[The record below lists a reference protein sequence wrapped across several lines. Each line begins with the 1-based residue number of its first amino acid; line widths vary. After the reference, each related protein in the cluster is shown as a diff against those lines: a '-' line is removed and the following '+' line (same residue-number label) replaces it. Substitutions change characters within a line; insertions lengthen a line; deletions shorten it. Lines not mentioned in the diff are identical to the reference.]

1 MKISTKGI
9 YGVKAMIDL
18 AYYSS
23 SDIVRIRDISK
34 RQDISE
40 RYLEQI
46 FSLLRKSGLIE
57 GKKGSGGGYVL
68 AKNPKEITMGE
79 ILVALEG
86 KLKVI
91 NSDDYC
97 KDDLEKCINENLWEK
112 INESIGKVVYN
123 ITLEE
128 LLEKYKNGRQSDF
141 MYYI

>member
-68 AKNPKEITMGE
+68 TKNPKEITMGE
-79 ILVALEG
+79 ILVVLEG

-97 KDDLEKCINENLWEK
+97 KDDLERCINENLWEK

-128 LLEKYKNGRQSDF
+128 LLEKYKDGRQSDF

>member
-112 INESIGKVVYN
+112 INESIEKVVYN
-123 ITLEE
+123 LTLEE